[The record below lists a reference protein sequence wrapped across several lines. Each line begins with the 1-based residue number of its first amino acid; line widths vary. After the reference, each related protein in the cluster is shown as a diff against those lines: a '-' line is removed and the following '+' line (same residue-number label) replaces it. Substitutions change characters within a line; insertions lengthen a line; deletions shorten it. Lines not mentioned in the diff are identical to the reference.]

1 LGKLNYNSEI
11 ETKAKQMVLDKLNQ
25 WVLQRHLKK

>member
-11 ETKAKQMVLDKLNQ
+11 ETKAKQMVLDKLNR